1 MTPGGDRSPRLI
13 RVWLRMAMRAVWLL
27 FTLLAVGA
35 RGQLNL
41 SLLVVVGLWA
51 VLIMLS
57 TLREALGG
65 PSSPALQLESLLE
78 GGLALAAVGV
88 TGPIGSPL
96 WSALLLPPLS
106 LALTQAWRHAAF
118 LGGAELLLAGA
129 LALGPDPSSGARWAA
144 TSEHLL
150 AVTAAAGLIG
160 VPLRSTVRAAWKPGD
175 AGQGIARPQPAGEL
189 WNHALDLDKV
199 LAGILDSTQQLL
211 QEDLGPLAQP
221 GLGVWLPTE
230 NGLVLAKDHR
240 LRPRTYATLLS
251 PDEPGLLTECLQQK
265 QRRQRRDPRAD
276 PDLKGLAGLKVGHL
290 ALAIPLL
297 ADGQAQGVLL
307 IGLPDHS
314 LSPASLER
322 LDLLVARAGP
332 ALRTARAFYDLALE
346 KDANAEIQEETRRK
360 LARDLHDGPTQSVA
374 AIAMRVNYA
383 RRLIERDTQA
393 AESELVKIEDLARST
408 TREIRHML
416 FTLRPLI
423 LESQGLVAALE
434 QLAVK
439 VEETHGRHVEL
450 DLDPDAA
457 KRLNRE
463 TQTVL
468 FFIAEEAINN
478 ARKHAEAEHVWV
490 RLRSVSGEVILDVQD
505 DGVGFNVGSV
515 DANYG
520 QRGSL
525 GMVTM
530 RERTALV
537 SGRLQIESEEGK
549 GTRLIVR
556 IPQDGRSAS
565 EAGS

>member
-1 MTPGGDRSPRLI
+1 MASGGDRSPPLI
-13 RVWLRMAMRAVWLL
+13 RVWLRMAMRAIWLL
-27 FTLLAVGA
+27 FTLLAVSA

-41 SLLVVVGLWA
+41 ALLVVVGLWA

-65 PSSPALQLESLLE
+65 PSSPALQIESLLE
-78 GGLALAAVGV
+78 GGLALTAVGV

-96 WSALLLPPLS
+96 WSALLLPPIS
-106 LALTQAWRHAAF
+106 LALTQSWPQAAW
-118 LGGAELLLAGA
+118 LGGIELLMAGA
-129 LALGPDPSSGARWAA
+129 LALRPDPASGARWAA

-150 AVTAAAGLIG
+150 AVAAAAGL
-160 VPLRSTVRAAWKPGD
+160 VALPLRNTVRAAWRPAE
-175 AGQGIARPQPAGEL
+175 AGHGTGTARLASES
-189 WNHALDLDKV
+189 WNHALDLDRV

-211 QEDLGPLAQP
+211 QEDLGPLAQQ

-265 QRRQRRDPRAD
+265 RCRQRQDPRAD
-276 PDLKGLAGLKVGHL
+276 PDLKGLAGLKEGNL
-290 ALAIPLL
+290 AMAIPLL
-297 ADGQAQGVLL
+297 AEGQAQGVLL
-307 IGLPDHS
+307 IGLPDS
-314 LSPASLER
+314 TLSPSCLER
-322 LDLLVARAGP
+322 LDLLAARAGP

-360 LARDLHDGPTQSVA
+360 LARDLHDGPTQSIA

-383 RRLIERDTQA
+383 RRLIERDAQA
-393 AESELVKIEDLARST
+393 AENELVKIEDLARST
-408 TREIRHML
+408 TKEIRHML

-423 LESQGLVAALE
+423 LESQGLIAALE

-450 DLDPDAA
+450 DLDPSAA

-463 TQTVL
+463 TQAVL

-490 RLRSVSGEVILDVQD
+490 RLYTGPGEVILDVQD

-515 DANYG
+515 DANYE

-530 RERTALV
+530 RERTTLV

-549 GTRLIVR
+549 GTRLILHV
-556 IPQDGRSAS
+556 PQNGRTTG
-565 EAGS
+565 EGGG